1 MSNSSVR
8 RAARS
13 VGAAACAITAVVSVP
28 ALGLADTSSATT
40 KEAGK
45 TAGANGATSAG
56 SGGAGLSGSASK
68 SAPSVKAATAEE
80 ASQPQKNVTGG
91 AGLAA
96 SGPSVSSTTTS
107 GTATICCGGHSLH
120 VGDTGRN
127 VVALQT
133 DLTMV
138 GYFTTADGDFGPET
152 RQSVMK
158 FQRHNGLPGTGV
170 AGTALEAKLAQQVKA
185 LDKGVPG
192 GKVRINMA
200 TGDGIAPSGAPQI
213 VKTMV
218 NAANQII
225 DKPYIFGGGHG
236 TWNDSGYD
244 CSGAVSYVLHA
255 AGMLSQSEDS
265 GELESFG
272 AAGPGKWVTI
282 YANPNHTWIVIAGR
296 AFDTSDFGGP
306 NIPDPPSTG
315 PRWRTDPTGNFGDGE
330 QYVVRHPAGL

>member
-1 MSNSSVR
+1 LSNSSVR

-28 ALGLADTSSATT
+28 ALGLADTSNANTN
-40 KEAGK
+40 EVGNAAGGNPG
-45 TAGANGATSAG
+45 TG
-56 SGGAGLSGSASK
+56 SGGAALSSSASK
-68 SAPSVKAATAEE
+68 FVESVRAATARE
-80 ASQPQKNVTGG
+80 ASEPQKNATGG
-91 AGLAA
+91 AGLGAP
-96 SGPSVSSTTTS
+96 GPSVSSTTTS
-107 GTATICCGGHSLH
+107 GATSICCGGRSLH

-138 GYFTTADGDFGPET
+138 GYFTTADGDFGPAT
-152 RQSVMK
+152 RQSVIK
-158 FQRHNGLPGTGV
+158 FQRAHGLPGTGV
-170 AGTALEAKLAQQVKA
+170 AGTRVEGKLAQLVKA

-200 TGDGIAPSGAPQI
+200 TGDGIAPSGAPQV

-218 NAANQII
+218 AAANRII
-225 DKPYIFGGGHG
+225 DTPYIYGGGHG

-255 AGMLSQSEDS
+255 AGMLSSSEDS

-282 YANPNHTWIVIAGR
+282 YANPNHTWIVIGGR